1 MRTRI
6 LCLFF
11 LVSLFLI
18 TLVNPRNVFAQTKYW
33 EIQSIDTMKY
43 SRDMARERSGDV
55 VFDRIIESV
64 LEKIKSTGATHVA
77 IGTPYDEEFI
87 PFLRKWVL
95 TARRV
100 GLNIWFRGNFS
111 GWEGWFDYPRISKE
125 EHLEKIEEF
134 IK

>member
-87 PFLRKWVL
+87 PFLRKW
-95 TARRV
+95 RE
-100 GLNIWFRGNFS
+100 GLA
-111 GWEGWFDYPRISKE
+111 
-125 EHLEKIEEF
+125 
-134 IK
+134 